1 MIGSTPGLSF
11 TRAWRRSMSALLAIT
26 LVCAPVTSARAD
38 IVHTVRHGETLASLA
53 QRYYGES
60 SRELIVV
67 AANALN
73 VQASAGILPGTHV
86 VIPSVSYYRV
96 RERDTWERIAYR
108 EFGSAA
114 RAPYLAEVNRADVRV
129 DPSPGA
135 VVRVPYLLRYV
146 VPEDA
151 EPLFEI
157 AQRFYG
163 DRAQTRFIT
172 EFNRLASMR
181 LQRGQ
186 VLLLPMADLTLRE
199 EPVCEGGP
207 SLAQTARAQRE
218 LENRAVALRSMIDH
232 GQYVEALSLG
242 SRLLGGADVSETQ
255 RARVQRMLAEA
266 FCALDRV
273 DLAAEALRDVLR
285 VQPDLRFDEVSMPPR
300 MMDALAIA
308 RGQYA
313 ARAFSPAPSTARP
326 DEAH

>member
-1 MIGSTPGLSF
+1 MTSLARALRAATTVALSLSIAF
-11 TRAWRRSMSALLAIT
+11 APISA
-26 LVCAPVTSARAD
+26 ARAD
-38 IVHTVRHGETLASLA
+38 IVHTVRHGETLASLS

-73 VQASAGILPGTHV
+73 VQASAGILPGTRV

-96 RERDTWERIAYR
+96 HERDTWERIAYR
-108 EFGSAA
+108 EFGSAT

-129 DPSPGA
+129 DPSAGA
-135 VVRVPYLLRYV
+135 VVRIPYLLRYV

-172 EFNRLASMR
+172 EFNRLPSMR

-186 VLLLPMADLTLRE
+186 VLLLPMAELTLRE

-207 SLAQTARAQRE
+207 SLAQTARVQRE

-232 GQYVEALSLG
+232 GQYVEALALG
-242 SRLLGGADVSETQ
+242 ARLLGGPEVSDTQ

-273 DLAAEALRDVLR
+273 DLAAEALRDALR
-285 VQPDLRFDEVSMPPR
+285 VQPDLRFDEAQMPPR

-313 ARAFSPAPSTARP
+313 ARAFSPAPFTARP
-326 DEAH
+326 DEMH

>member
-1 MIGSTPGLSF
+1 MNRDRRHLSVEHIL
-11 TRAWRRSMSALLAIT
+11 RSAMSALLAVA
-26 LVCAPVTSARAD
+26 LVCSPVPSARAD

-53 QRYYGES
+53 QRYYGDA
-60 SRELIVV
+60 SREIIVV

-73 VQASAGILPGTHV
+73 VQSSAGILPGTRV

-114 RAPYLAEVNRADVRV
+114 RAPYLAEVNHADVRV

-163 DRAQTRFIT
+163 DRAQTRFIA

-186 VLLLPMADLTLRE
+186 VLLLPMAELTLRE

-207 SLAQTARAQRE
+207 SLAQIERAQRE
-218 LENRAVALRSMIDH
+218 FEHRVVALRSMIDH
-232 GQYVEALSLG
+232 GQYVEALALG
-242 SRLLGGADVSETQ
+242 SRLLGGTEVSETQ
-255 RARVQRMLAEA
+255 RARVQRMLAETY
-266 FCALDRV
+266 CALDRV

-300 MMDALAIA
+300 MMDALSIA

-313 ARAFSPAPSTARP
+313 ARAYAPAPSTARP

>member
-1 MIGSTPGLSF
+1 MSRARRVRRFAAILIVCASVTSP
-11 TRAWRRSMSALLAIT
+11 TRAG
-26 LVCAPVTSARAD
+26 AD
-38 IVHTVRHGETLASLA
+38 IVHTVRQNETIASLS
-53 QRYYGES
+53 QRYYGDAA
-60 SRELIVV
+60 RELIVV

-73 VQASAGILPGTHV
+73 VQASAGILPGTRV

-96 RERDTWERIAYR
+96 RERDTWERIAFR

-114 RAPYLAEVNRADVRV
+114 RAPFLAEANRADVRV

-135 VVRVPYLLRYV
+135 VVRIPYLLRYV

-172 EFNRLASMR
+172 EFNRLPSMR

-186 VLLLPMADLTLRE
+186 VLLLPMSDLVLRE

-207 SLAQTARAQRE
+207 SLAQTARVQRE
-218 LENRAVALRSMIDH
+218 LETRSIALRSMIDH
-232 GQYVEALSLG
+232 GQYVEALALG
-242 SRLLGGADVSETQ
+242 SRLLGGPEVSDTQ
-255 RARVQRMLAEA
+255 RGRVQRMLAEA
-266 FCALDRV
+266 YCALDRV
-273 DLAAEALRDVLR
+273 DLAAEALRDAIR
-285 VQPDLRFDEVSMPPR
+285 TQPDLRFDEGQMPPR

-326 DEAH
+326 DESH

>member
-1 MIGSTPGLSF
+1 MIVRRMVVTLSTV
-11 TRAWRRSMSALLAIT
+11 ALVL
-26 LVCAPVTSARAD
+26 APVRAARAD
-38 IVHTVRHGETLASLA
+38 IVHTVRHGETLAALS
-53 QRYYGES
+53 QRYYGDS
-60 SRELIVV
+60 ARELIVV

-73 VQASAGILPGTHV
+73 VQASAGILPGTRV

-96 RERDTWERIAYR
+96 RERDTWERIAFR

-114 RAPYLAEVNRADVRV
+114 RAPYLAEVNRADLRV
-129 DPSPGA
+129 DPSAGA
-135 VVRVPYLLRYV
+135 VVRIPYLLRYV

-163 DRAQTRFIT
+163 DRAQTRFIS

-186 VLLLPMADLTLRE
+186 VLLLPMAELTLRE

-218 LENRAVALRSMIDH
+218 LEARALALRSMIDH

-242 SRLLGGADVSETQ
+242 SRLLGGAEVSETQ

-266 FCALDRV
+266 YCALDRV
-273 DLAAEALRDVLR
+273 DLAAEALRDALR
-285 VQPDLRFDEVSMPPR
+285 VQPDIRFEESQMPPR

-313 ARAFSPAPSTARP
+313 ARAFSAAPPSARP
-326 DEAH
+326 DEMH